1 MIDLVLV
8 LLEKDLRVL
17 LIRRFVLVDVC
28 FFKLMLPADKQR
40 REGPVQFERDTAV
53 ADPFGVS
60 AFLESAKTGVKRG
73 LDTGDDEARKRQRE

>member
-1 MIDLVLV
+1 
-8 LLEKDLRVL
+8 
-17 LIRRFVLVDVC
+17 
-28 FFKLMLPADKQR
+28 MLGFGTEQR